1 MLSLSNSIALKIL
14 FCFLDVAYDT
24 CFSLVRK
31 TCATEFEIKTERNK
45 DADACKKLC
54 NEDNDCKFAFINNA
68 KECYTYKSCDE
79 TRSSLKIGTTYAKIG
94 GCPG

>member
-1 MLSLSNSIALKIL
+1 MLNLSNSIGLKYCYVI
-14 FCFLDVAYDT
+14 LDVAYDT

-54 NEDNDCKFAFINNA
+54 NEDKDCKFAFNNNA